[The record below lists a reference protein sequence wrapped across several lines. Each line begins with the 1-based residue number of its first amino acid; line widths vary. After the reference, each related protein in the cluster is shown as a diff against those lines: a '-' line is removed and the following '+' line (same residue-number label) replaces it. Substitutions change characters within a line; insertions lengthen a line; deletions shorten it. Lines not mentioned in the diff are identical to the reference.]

1 MYLKANPTKNKSSE
15 EKDELMKQYKS
26 GDDVIP
32 KPRVRVTSS
41 IEDEE
46 EADRRMI
53 EEVREMSLRE
63 VGIRGP
69 GSYERGQRRQNASR
83 SPSARDTLRADFG
96 SDHARRLVRDR
107 SIRIWQERNARENS
121 TRSLEH
127 QSSLRSILSNSD
139 DGSNEMKEEILQQI
153 MDEGILDGVNLDE
166 LSPAQEDELSEKIA
180 DAYRRRHMQSAPAGR
195 SGPQDTRAQSN
206 PPIRQP
212 EQREEQPRARRSR
225 QVTSSSHEPHT
236 SHPPVS
242 RPHLLEAYPVN
253 QGHRRRTSSE
263 HRRNT
268 SPVPHPSTTRA
279 SFDVPRQ
286 AARSST
292 DVSAESGTQP
302 RRLEHIRRTTDPSRR
317 QTNEPHTGQTGQ
329 SPRASGTTLEA
340 RSRNTTSRSP
350 RTSSASVV
358 PQVAPSTTSPR
369 SAQFPAPSQART
381 SRRPTSENTDSFNA
395 SAQSPPRTRIMDR
408 PRGASITTS
417 NDAPYP
423 LASPPEAVT
432 HLRDHSRSTD
442 QPLPLFSEP
451 NFSCRRCSRPAI
463 QYELHHH
470 CPNCPYDICHRCYL
484 IGKGCL
490 HWFGFGKPAFTRWK
504 REGEPG
510 SGPPHVLLSRK
521 YLKPRPDTSLGS
533 PQGKSDHPS
542 QRLRTGFSC
551 ASCLEIF
558 DEIFEACGR
567 CNDGEWGFCPSCVDN
582 ARCCTHPLYPISYD
596 PLSPSSLP
604 TTNQSTVNSL
614 PHTTVQFPTK
624 SCSLCLD
631 PIVHPPSPTHCD
643 WHCPTCTPSYDL
655 HGDCYEVLWSRGQ
668 IPKFPHR
675 SCPKGH
681 TMQSRTL
688 MEDGPAVKYGM
699 TIGQADPNV
708 LFSERKPNA
717 AATTEQSNNAT
728 TATLPDREPPSPP
741 SNQQQSQTPE
751 IGRTTGPGVRMTAI
765 WAYYPAKT
773 PSTSTSTNATA
784 AAEANDD
791 ELAFPR
797 GAEVWQAQDINGDWA
812 WGWYAGRSGL
822 YPGGYLRR
830 C

>member
-1 MYLKANPTKNKSSE
+1 
-15 EKDELMKQYKS
+15 
-26 GDDVIP
+26 
-32 KPRVRVTSS
+32 
-41 IEDEE
+41 
-46 EADRRMI
+46 
-53 EEVREMSLRE
+53 MSLRE

-69 GSYERGQRRQNASR
+69 GSYDRGQRRQNASR

-127 QSSLRSILSNSD
+127 QSSLRSMLSGSD

-180 DAYRRRHMQSAPAGR
+180 DAYRRRHMQSAPADR
-195 SGPQDTRAQSN
+195 SGSQDTRGLSS
-206 PPIRQP
+206 PPVRQP

-225 QVTSSSHEPHT
+225 QATSSSHEPHS

-253 QGHRRRTSSE
+253 QGHRRRASSE

-268 SPVPHPSTTRA
+268 SPVPHPSAKRT

-302 RRLEHIRRTTDPSRR
+302 RRLEHTRRITDPSRR
-317 QTNEPHTGQTGQ
+317 QTNEPNTGQTGQ
-329 SPRASGTTLEA
+329 SPRTSATALEA
-340 RSRNTTSRSP
+340 RPRHATSRSP

-381 SRRPTSENTDSFNA
+381 GRRPTIENA
-395 SAQSPPRTRIMDR
+395 SSSNASVQSTPHTRIMDR

-417 NDAPYP
+417 SDAPYP
-423 LASPPEAVT
+423 LGSPPEAVA
-432 HLRDHSRSTD
+432 HLQDHSRSTN

-451 NFSCRRCSRPAI
+451 NFSCQQCSRPAI

-470 CPNCPYDICHRCYL
+470 CPSCPYNICHRCYL
-484 IGKGCL
+484 LGKGCL
-490 HWFGFGKPAFTRWK
+490 HWFGFGKSALTRWK

-510 SGPPHVLLSRK
+510 SSPPHVLLSRQ
-521 YLKPRPDTSLGS
+521 YLKPRLETSSGLS
-533 PQGKSDHPS
+533 QGKSDHPS

-551 ASCLEIF
+551 ASCLEIV
-558 DEIFEACGR
+558 DEVFGACGR
-567 CNDGEWGFCPSCVDN
+567 CNDGEWGFCPSCIDN
-582 ARCCTHPLYPISYD
+582 ARCCTHPLYPVTYN
-596 PLSPSSLP
+596 PSTSLANPP
-604 TTNQSTVNSL
+604 TTNQSSVNPL
-614 PHTTVQFPTK
+614 PHQSVQFSTK

-631 PIVHPPSPTHCD
+631 PIVHQPSPTNYS

-655 HGDCYEVLWSRGQ
+655 HGDCHEILRSRGQ
-668 IPKFPHR
+668 IPNISSR

-681 TMQSRTL
+681 GMQSRTL
-688 MEDGPAVKYGM
+688 MANSPAVIFGM

-708 LFSERKPNA
+708 LFSERKP
-717 AATTEQSNNAT
+717 
-728 TATLPDREPPSPP
+728 TATATAS
-741 SNQQQSQTPE
+741 STTNQQPQPFQ
-751 IGRTTGPGVRMTAI
+751 TTGPGTRMTAI
-765 WAYYPAKT
+765 WAYYPAENRL
-773 PSTSTSTNATA
+773 PTSTTTA
-784 AAEANDD
+784 APAED

-797 GAEVWQAQDINGDWA
+797 GAEIWQAQDINGDWA
-812 WGWYAGRSGL
+812 WGRYAGRSGL
-822 YPGGYLRR
+822 YPGGYLRG

>member
-1 MYLKANPTKNKSSE
+1 
-15 EKDELMKQYKS
+15 MKQYRS
-26 GDDVIP
+26 GDNVIP
-32 KPRVRVTSS
+32 KPVVRVESS
-41 IEDEE
+41 TEDEE

-127 QSSLRSILSNSD
+127 QSSLRSILSGSD

-195 SGPQDTRAQSN
+195 SGSQDTRAPSS
-206 PPIRQP
+206 PSLRQP

-225 QVTSSSHEPHT
+225 QATSSSHEPHT

-253 QGHRRRTSSE
+253 QGYRRRTSSE

-268 SPVPHPSTTRA
+268 SPVPHPSTTRS

-302 RRLEHIRRTTDPSRR
+302 RRITDPSRR
-317 QTNEPHTGQTGQ
+317 QTNDLHGGQTGQ
-329 SPRASGTTLEA
+329 SPRSSRIALEA
-340 RSRNTTSRSP
+340 RPKNSTSRSP

-358 PQVAPSTTSPR
+358 PQVAPSTPSPR
-369 SAQFPAPSQART
+369 SAQFPAPSQARPN
-381 SRRPTSENTDSFNA
+381 RRTTSENTSTSGNL
-395 SAQSPPRTRIMDR
+395 AQSPPHTRIIDR

-417 NDAPYP
+417 NETPYP
-423 LASPPEAVT
+423 LGSPAEAVT
-432 HLRDHSRSTD
+432 HLRDHSRFTD

-451 NFSCRRCSRPAI
+451 NFSCQRCSRPAI

-470 CPNCPYDICHRCYL
+470 CPICPYNICHKCYL

-490 HWFGFGKPAFTRWK
+490 HWFGFGKLALIRWK

-510 SGPPHVLLSRK
+510 SSRPHVLLSRQ
-521 YLKPRPDTSLGS
+521 YLKPCSDTSLGS
-533 PQGKSDHPS
+533 PQGKFDHPS

-551 ASCLEIF
+551 ASCLEIV
-558 DEIFEACGR
+558 DEVFGACGP
-567 CNDGEWGFCPSCVDN
+567 CNDGEWGFCSSCIDD
-582 ARCCTHPLYPISYD
+582 ARCCTHPLYPITYD
-596 PLSPSSLP
+596 PTTSSPP
-604 TTNQSTVNSL
+604 VNPPPTNQSSVNPV
-614 PHTTVQFPTK
+614 PHKSVQFPTK

-631 PIVHPPSPTHCD
+631 PIVHTPSQTHGN

-655 HGDCYEVLWSRGQ
+655 HGECYELLRSRGQ
-668 IPKFPHR
+668 IPNIPSK

-681 TMQSRTL
+681 SMQSRTL
-688 MEDGPAVKYGM
+688 MDNSAAVVFGM
-699 TIGQADPNV
+699 TIQQGDPNV
-708 LFSERKPNA
+708 LFSERKPMA
-717 AATTEQSNNAT
+717 RASSTHQQ
-728 TATLPDREPPSPP
+728 PP
-741 SNQQQSQTPE
+741 QTFQ
-751 IGRTTGPGVRMTAI
+751 TTGPGIRMTAI
-765 WAYYPAKT
+765 WAYYPAE
-773 PSTSTSTNATA
+773 PLLPTSTTA
-784 AAEANDD
+784 PTPAED